1 MTCMGTVV
9 AGRAG
14 VGCISDIIPAA
25 AVTTHFLSEPA
36 DAQCVGTA
44 QWTADPR
51 LEQGGA
57 GHPRRHLR
65 NLGGSCCVNVEHQ
78 PT

>member
-1 MTCMGTVV
+1 MACMGTVV
-9 AGRAG
+9 ACGVD
-14 VGCISDIIPAA
+14 VGCVSDIIPSV

-44 QWTADPR
+44 QWTADPH

-57 GHPRRHLR
+57 GRPGRCLS
-65 NLGGSCCVNVEHQ
+65 NLGGSCCVDVEHQ
-78 PT
+78 PI